1 VLDGIN
7 LERKGI
13 PAAVVGQDKLINTTG
28 KGMANAQ
35 GYPSMTF
42 AVISYSATDWGGSA
56 TKEELSAKADVAGP
70 QVERILT
77 GEV

>member
-1 VLDGIN
+1 MLDAIN

-28 KGMANAQ
+28 KGMAKAQ
-35 GYPSMTF
+35 GYASMDF
-42 AVISYSATDWGGSA
+42 AVITYSAADWGGSA
-56 TKEELSAKADVAGP
+56 TDEELGAKAQIAAP

>member
-1 VLDGIN
+1 MLDAIN

-28 KGMANAQ
+28 KGMAKAQ
-35 GYPSMTF
+35 GYASMDF
-42 AVISYSATDWGGSA
+42 AVIPYSAADWGGSA
-56 TKEELSAKADVAGP
+56 TDEELGAKAQIAAP

-77 GEV
+77 GEA